1 MPVLDPDGRSI
12 QVGNVTL
19 RTPGLT
25 GFAEPRY
32 PGAPDTRAAEQTTPT
47 LDAALANE
55 RVEPQETVEIAAAA
69 EVDVGNVA
77 TRSTATGE
85 PAIELDVPD
94 PGADWGQFVLYTDEA
109 GVLSWNFAR
118 DVDNRVDT
126 TRGAGGSRTYVI
138 RRRVPPAPET
148 IVESRGLVGAV
159 GKKLLKV
166 LAFPIIDPVLGRVGD
181 YFAARWEAQKRPYRF
196 RSFTPDDHS
205 LPDGRPLNESDWTAL
220 RKGRALLMVHGTLS
234 RAHTA
239 FGALPA
245 PFVKALHDAYGGRVF
260 AFDHFTLSHDPIE
273 NVRWFV
279 DALPDNARL
288 DLDIICHSRGGLV
301 SRVLAEKQSELSF
314 GSRTVAV
321 KRVVFVATPN
331 AGTALADTAYVNE
344 FIDAYTN
351 ILNFLPDNGALEI
364 LEGLI
369 TIAKQIAVGA
379 LKGLDGLQSMNP
391 TGTFL
396 PSLNT
401 GPKSSAKYFALTADF
416 EPTAAG
422 FRDYFADLFMD
433 KIFKAQNDLVVPTAG
448 VYDINGSD
456 NFPIV
461 DRRTFGVADGIA
473 HTRFFGHPAAQQQ
486 IMQWLA

>member
-1 MPVLDPDGRSI
+1 M
-12 QVGNVTL
+12 
-19 RTPGLT
+19 
-25 GFAEPRY
+25 
-32 PGAPDTRAAEQTTPT
+32 
-47 LDAALANE
+47 
-55 RVEPQETVEIAAAA
+55 
-69 EVDVGNVA
+69 
-77 TRSTATGE
+77 
-85 PAIELDVPD
+85 
-94 PGADWGQFVLYTDEA
+94 
-109 GVLSWNFAR
+109 
-118 DVDNRVDT
+118 
-126 TRGAGGSRTYVI
+126 I
-138 RRRVPPAPET
+138 RRRVPSAPAT
-148 IVESRGLVGAV
+148 TGESRGLVGAV

-166 LAFPIIDPVLGRVGD
+166 LAFPIVDPVLGRVGD
-181 YFAARWEAQKRPYRF
+181 YFAGRWEARNARTGF
-196 RSFTPDDHS
+196 GALRADDHASPEGRS
-205 LPDGRPLNESDWTAL
+205 LDDSDWTSL

-279 DALPDNARL
+279 DRLPENARL

-301 SRVLAEKQSELSF
+301 GRVLAEKQSELSL
-314 GSRTVAV
+314 GSKTVAV

-331 AGTALADTAYVNE
+331 AGTVLADTAYVNE

-351 ILNFLPDNGALEI
+351 LLNFLPDSGALEVM
-364 LEGLI
+364 EGVI
-369 TIAKQIAVGA
+369 TIAKQIAAGA

-391 TGTFL
+391 KGTFL
-396 PSLNT
+396 PSLNS
-401 GPKSSAKYFALTADF
+401 GSRSSAKYFALTADF

-422 FRDYFADLFMD
+422 FRDYVADLFMD

-448 VYDINGSD
+448 VYDTNGSD

-461 DRRTFGVADGIA
+461 DRRAFGVADGIA